1 MIKIKAVYIGDA
13 TESFVERNF
22 SDGINV
28 IYSMDNNRGKTVL
41 MQGIMYTLGALPTFP
56 SSFPYRDYIYIAD
69 LNINNKNISI
79 LRYKNSFAVKTN
91 GRFDLFESV
100 AEFSKYWNKTICP
113 LPNIVKEGHLIPVG
127 LELYTQIAFV
137 SQDSKSSAKIHAGRF
152 NKKDFLEMLY
162 AIKGLDRQ
170 ELDSIHEQ
178 DLKRRRDELKGII
191 KIRRKEAT
199 VLNERGTAM
208 SMVSAAVDN
217 RDTKE
222 LIEELEKAR
231 IDVANLKK
239 RRSRL
244 LDSLENSRETLDEL
258 LSLRLDTPKG
268 ELVCF
273 DCGSTHIGYRM
284 PSSEPLFD
292 VTTPN
297 MRTQIIDS
305 LKERIESINFDLEN
319 NERELRKA
327 QRHLGELLSKNDDF
341 SLTDLVACK
350 DMFLDVK
357 EIDREIQDAQQEINE
372 IDNML
377 KIKKGLTN
385 KLKERRREFYEDLI
399 SEMNHVR
406 QMISGNNQSI
416 PYTAL
421 FSTSTNVFSG
431 SDETI
436 YFASREYAL
445 SKVLDH
451 GMPLLIDSFREEDL
465 STMRENRMLDLFA
478 ELPNQMILTTTVKHE
493 EGKEKYESDKRVHA
507 IDYSNHEVEKILNS
521 SYNESFIAKVREFG
535 IVLPQ

>member
-1 MIKIKAVYIGDA
+1 MHRAFRENFGENFRRERPKIVH
-13 TESFVERNF
+13 S
-22 SDGINV
+22 
-28 IYSMDNNRGKTVL
+28 
-41 MQGIMYTLGALPTFP
+41 
-56 SSFPYRDYIYIAD
+56 
-69 LNINNKNISI
+69 
-79 LRYKNSFAVKTN
+79 
-91 GRFDLFESV
+91 
-100 AEFSKYWNKTICP
+100 
-113 LPNIVKEGHLIPVG
+113 
-127 LELYTQIAFV
+127 
-137 SQDSKSSAKIHAGRF
+137 
-152 NKKDFLEMLY
+152 
-162 AIKGLDRQ
+162 
-170 ELDSIHEQ
+170 
-178 DLKRRRDELKGII
+178 
-191 KIRRKEAT
+191 
-199 VLNERGTAM
+199 
-208 SMVSAAVDN
+208 
-217 RDTKE
+217 
-222 LIEELEKAR
+222 
-231 IDVANLKK
+231 
-239 RRSRL
+239 RSRK
-244 LDSLENSRETLDEL
+244 TLDEL

>member
-1 MIKIKAVYIGDA
+1 M
-13 TESFVERNF
+13 
-22 SDGINV
+22 
-28 IYSMDNNRGKTVL
+28 
-41 MQGIMYTLGALPTFP
+41 
-56 SSFPYRDYIYIAD
+56 
-69 LNINNKNISI
+69 
-79 LRYKNSFAVKTN
+79 
-91 GRFDLFESV
+91 
-100 AEFSKYWNKTICP
+100 
-113 LPNIVKEGHLIPVG
+113 
-127 LELYTQIAFV
+127 
-137 SQDSKSSAKIHAGRF
+137 
-152 NKKDFLEMLY
+152 Y